1 MERTT
6 ETAGHPQP
14 AANAGRLPPE
24 RHHSG
29 QNDAS
34 LVRLLA
40 AMRAVQ
46 AGDFRKRAPV
56 TGDDVVAEICT
67 VFNEIAD
74 ANQRFKDEL
83 VRVGGA
89 VAKDGMLDERISPAR
104 GGGDWQAA
112 VDAANRLMDGLTR
125 PLVETSRV
133 LAAVADGDLSQWST
147 VSAQGD
153 IAELAETINSMTLTL
168 RIFASEVTRVARE
181 VGTEGRLG
189 GQAQGPGG
197 AGTWEDPTELVK
209 LMAGN
214 LTAQVRDISPV
225 PTGGA
230 PGGPNRKNN

>member
-74 ANQRFKDEL
+74 ANQRFKDEM

-89 VAKDGMLDERISPAR
+89 VAKDGVLDERISQAP
-104 GGGDWQAA
+104 GGGAWQAA
-112 VDAANRLMDGLTR
+112 VDAANRPMDGLTR
-125 PLVETSRV
+125 TLGEPSPV
-133 LAAVADGDLSQWST
+133 LAGVPAAGPRKR
-147 VSAQGD
+147 AQ
-153 IAELAETINSMTLTL
+153 
-168 RIFASEVTRVARE
+168 FAS
-181 VGTEGRLG
+181 
-189 GQAQGPGG
+189 QAG
-197 AGTWEDPTELVK
+197 
-209 LMAGN
+209 
-214 LTAQVRDISPV
+214 
-225 PTGGA
+225 
-230 PGGPNRKNN
+230 